1 METGSKDMAINS
13 RFVVASIEAR
23 MTSTRLPGK
32 VLLPCLER
40 PMLELMIERIR
51 RSRYIDTIVIATT
64 VNQTDDPIVNL
75 AKQLGVRY
83 FRGSEFDV
91 VGRVTSAME
100 EAQADIIVQ
109 LTSDCPLI
117 DPEIVDQVIRIYTAN
132 QFDHVSNVIIRS
144 YPDGLDVQVSSLPVL
159 QKSYRLCDTDKDRE
173 HLFYTV
179 RSNPDKI
186 RTFHVLAPPEL
197 CWPQWRWTLDTRE
210 DYQRICAIY
219 ERLYPK
225 NPTFSSKDIAQLM
238 LAEANLSI

>member
-1 METGSKDMAINS
+1 MAINS
-13 RFVVASIEAR
+13 RYVVASIEAR

-40 PMLELMIERIR
+40 PMLELMIERVR

-91 VGRVTSAME
+91 VGRVASAME

-109 LTSDCPLI
+109 LTSDFPLI

-144 YPDGLDVQVSSLPVL
+144 YPDGLDVQV
-159 QKSYRLCDTDKDRE
+159 
-173 HLFYTV
+173 
-179 RSNPDKI
+179 
-186 RTFHVLAPPEL
+186 
-197 CWPQWRWTLDTRE
+197 
-210 DYQRICAIY
+210 
-219 ERLYPK
+219 
-225 NPTFSSKDIAQLM
+225 
-238 LAEANLSI
+238 